1 MLPIVYGILASGA
14 SVGRQ
19 QTQALMLF
27 GLLSPHRCID
37 FAVCQQFAV
46 GATLDNLT
54 VCHDQNLIS
63 IDNRGQS
70 MRDDQCGA
78 ALAELFQIGLNRSL
92 GAGVERTGRFI
103 KNQNTRIF

>member
-27 GLLSPHRCID
+27 GLLSPHRCVD

-46 GATLDNLT
+46 GATLDDLT
-54 VCHDQNLIS
+54 VCHDQNLIR
-63 IDNRGQS
+63 INNGRQS
-70 MRDDQCGA
+70 MRNHQGRS
-78 ALAELFQIGLNRSL
+78 ALAELF
-92 GAGVERTGRFI
+92 
-103 KNQNTRIF
+103 